1 MGYFETMSG
10 RDMQIEAKVLKNSK
24 FEFFMIFCSAY
35 WEAKLDGNHNK
46 LISFVDCD

>member
-24 FEFFMIFCSAY
+24 FEFLWFFVLHIGG
-35 WEAKLDGNHNK
+35 KLSWTEIIIN
-46 LISFVDCD
+46 

>member
-24 FEFFMIFCSAY
+24 FEFLWFCSAY
-35 WEAKLDGNHNK
+35 WETKLDGNHNK
-46 LISFVDCD
+46 LISFVYCD